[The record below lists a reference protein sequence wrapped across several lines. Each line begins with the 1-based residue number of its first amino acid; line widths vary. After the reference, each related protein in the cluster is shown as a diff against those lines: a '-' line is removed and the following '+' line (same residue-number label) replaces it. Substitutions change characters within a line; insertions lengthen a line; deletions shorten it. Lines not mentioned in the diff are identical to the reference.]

1 MTLTKKKNNVF
12 VKRYFVLFLFMC
24 DFWVNLL
31 LALMKFHHIV
41 KGRVVVDHRLQKRGF
56 FQKEQNRTLIP
67 KESEAL
73 YLQFP
78 V

>member
-1 MTLTKKKNNVF
+1 
-12 VKRYFVLFLFMC
+12 
-24 DFWVNLL
+24 
-31 LALMKFHHIV
+31 MKFHHIV